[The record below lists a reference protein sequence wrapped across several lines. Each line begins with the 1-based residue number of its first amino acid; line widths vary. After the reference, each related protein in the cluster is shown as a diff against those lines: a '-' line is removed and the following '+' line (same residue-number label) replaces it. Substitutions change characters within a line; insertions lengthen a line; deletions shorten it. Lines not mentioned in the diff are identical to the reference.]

1 MQTIIHKKAI
11 VLACAGALLFSI
23 NGNAQEKK
31 TKQKEVSVIKTGT
44 TDEKM
49 TIVIDGDKVT
59 INGSPVTTNFNV
71 PAPPAPGSPTAVS
84 LAAPWPPIPPIPP
97 LEPIA
102 PEMPMN
108 IEAWGDWDALTLEP
122 RALLGVFSEKDEK
135 GAKITN
141 VVEGSPAKKAGLEK
155 GDIIIKVEDKTIT
168 DPASLSD
175 AVRSFKPEQEVEI
188 TYLREKKKKKVK
200 VTLGK
205 QDEPFARSFQYN
217 IPEFGEDFSRN
228 FKFDKAFEW
237 NAKPKL
243 GIRIQDLEEGKGV
256 KVLDVQDASAAE
268 KSGIQ
273 KDDIITS
280 IDGKDIENAD
290 QARERIAEVKDK
302 SSYPVKILR
311 NGAAMDIQVKIPKK
325 LKTTDL

>member
-1 MQTIIHKKAI
+1 MQKIINKKAI
-11 VLACAGALLFSI
+11 TLMCAGIMLFSI
-23 NGNAQEKK
+23 NGSAQQKK
-31 TKQKEVSVIKTGT
+31 AKHKEVSVIKTGT
-44 TDEKM
+44 SEEKM

-59 INGSPVTTNFNV
+59 VNGSPVTTDFSATFPGR
-71 PAPPAPGSPTAVS
+71 PAAISLSAP
-84 LAAPWPPIPPIPP
+84 LAPIPPIPP
-97 LEPIA
+97 FPPIA
-102 PEMPMN
+102 PEMPID
-108 IEAWGDWDALTLEP
+108 IEAWGDVDIAAAIEP
-122 RALLGVFSEKDEK
+122 MALLGVFSEKDEK
-135 GAKITN
+135 GAKITD
-141 VVEGSPAKKAGLEK
+141 VVEGSPAQKAGLVK
-155 GDIIIKVEDKTIT
+155 GDIITRVEDKTIT
-168 DPASLSD
+168 DPASLSE

-205 QDEPFARSFQYN
+205 QKESFSHNFRYE
-217 IPEFGEDFSRN
+217 IPEFAEDFSRN
-228 FKFDKAFEW
+228 FNFDKAFEW

-268 KSGIQ
+268 KSGIL
-273 KDDIITS
+273 KDDVITS
-280 IDGKDIENAD
+280 IDGKEIENAD

-311 NGAAMDIQVKIPKK
+311 NGTAMDIQIKIPKK